1 MSDVRATDTLA
12 NERTFLA
19 YARTA
24 LAFIGFGFVIARFSL
39 FTREFESVS
48 HVGHASGAMSSIFG
62 TLMALAGIACALYG
76 AYRYVE
82 TARGLRVN
90 VNRPMPDGSAIFIAV
105 GIGVIGAV
113 VTWTLYAFR

>member
-1 MSDVRATDTLA
+1 MSDLRATDMLA

-39 FTREFESVS
+39 FTKEFETIT
-48 HVGHASGAMSSIFG
+48 HVAHSSGQISSIFG
-62 TLMALAGIACALYG
+62 TLMSLAGIGCALYG

-82 TARGLRVN
+82 TARGLRAN
-90 VNRPMPDGSAIFIAV
+90 VNRPMPDESAVAIAAL
-105 GIGVIGAV
+105 IGVIGAI
-113 VTWTLYAFR
+113 VTWTLFAFR